1 MALPGAV
8 DVEEDILDAR
18 VCQSDKDDG
27 KSHKAGRALAG
38 LQEYGHD
45 AMFTSEVSVEV
56 VGGHGRRRNRKPSVG
71 NKELALHSLGGAS
84 KRTSSKEVIARTNT
98 RADILIKTGCV
109 DSDSEG
115 DHSPT
120 SQPQQ
125 PSQCRVKVDFV
136 VGLLQKYSL
145 PLVSGVLLA
154 LIWSNVDETSYR
166 ELIHWM
172 PVPGFALGGHNIDL
186 HFVVND
192 IFMCFFFGLAIKEV
206 TEALLPGGSLS
217 PISRAFNPLLATFG
231 GVVGPAV
238 FYLLFAAVFH
248 ATGALDQPMC
258 LPDDYESHAPENGH
272 RRLAGGGSAIP
283 ATAYDAKCSLT
294 AVFKGWGIPTA
305 TDISLAWMFALLIFG
320 PGHAA
325 INFLLLLAILDDA
338 LGMIIIAA
346 FYPDPDAPVEPIWL
360 LLVLGAML
368 VAFVLRKAMVSRWQF
383 YILLAAPVSWIGLFK
398 AHVHPALSLVFVVP
412 FMPATHAIEA
422 TGPHDLGRVSQS
434 ITDKGDKDEISR
446 KRSSVS
452 LAVRDAYV
460 VASRSLKNIFGREE
474 MAPLHVFE
482 HTMKVPVDFGM
493 FFFGLANAGV
503 KLGSIGGITG
513 CVGLSLVVG
522 KTVGIAVMSA
532 IGPLIGAP
540 LPKGLGMA
548 DLVATAALGGVG
560 LTVALFVANEAFVE
574 PEMQGQAKMGAVL
587 STGCGALAWLI
598 KTAFGGIPKPAKPE
612 QEEDHKDRSER
623 EEKKMHIH
631 EDEVGIFCK
640 SMEVGKILSDNS
652 QNSNAHGTSFDETD
666 VCLAS
671 ATSSRSIPDAVDEPP
686 NHEVSGPGF
695 LA

>member
-1 MALPGAV
+1 M
-8 DVEEDILDAR
+8 EEDILDAR
-18 VCQSDKDDG
+18 VYQSEKDDV
-27 KSHKAGRALAG
+27 KSHKAVRALAG

-120 SQPQQ
+120 SQPQE

-136 VGLLQKYSL
+136 VGVLQKYSV

-154 LIWSNVDETSYR
+154 LVWSNVDETSYR

-172 PVPGFALGGHNIDL
+172 PVPGFVLGGHNIDL

-258 LPDDYESHAPENGH
+258 LPDGYQIHAAENGH

-283 ATAYDAKCSLT
+283 ATAYDAKCGLA

-434 ITDKGDKDEISR
+434 LTDKDDEIFR

-474 MAPLHVFE
+474 KAPLHVFE

-522 KTVGIAVMSA
+522 KTVGIAAMSA

-540 LPKGLGMA
+540 LPKGLGMV
-548 DLVATAALGGVG
+548 DLIATAALGGVG

-574 PEMQGQAKMGAVL
+574 PEMRGQAKMGAVL

-598 KTAFGGIPKPAKPE
+598 KMAFGGIPKPAKPE
-612 QEEDHKDRSER
+612 QNEEDLKDRSVLE
-623 EEKKMHIH
+623 EEKPQIH
-631 EDEVGIFCK
+631 EDDVGIFCK
-640 SMEVGKILSDNS
+640 GLEVRKILTDNS
-652 QNSNAHGTSFDETD
+652 QNSNAHETSFDETD